1 MKEIKITDN
10 ESGQRVDRFLKK
22 YLNRANNTFIYKML
36 RKKNIKLNNKKV
48 LPETILNTGDI
59 VHMYFSEETF
69 EKFRE
74 NKIHIEEKVNF
85 GVIFEDENILIVNKP
100 AGISVQPDAAGSKS
114 LVGEIL
120 TFLNYDSK
128 KYDSTFTPA
137 VCNRLDKNT
146 TGIVIAAK
154 NYDTLK
160 QVNKAIRERKIEKYY
175 ITLAHGKIEEPI
187 KLQGYLR
194 KKQNNNKVEIIE
206 KNVDGAK
213 KIITIVR
220 PIQLFNKY
228 TLLEIRLITGRTHQI
243 RAHLASIG
251 HPLVGEK
258 KYNEKNK
265 DELSLKYQFLHAYKI
280 VLDGFEGELEY
291 LNGRVV
297 KCDMPKKLEKVLEKI
312 NI

>member
-22 YLNRANNTFIYKML
+22 FLNRANNTFIYKML
-36 RKKNIKLNNKKV
+36 RKKNIKLNDKRV
-48 LPETILNTGDI
+48 LPEAILNTGD
-59 VHMYFSEETF
+59 VVQMYFSEETF

-74 NKIHIEEKVNF
+74 NKIHKEEKVNF
-85 GVIFEDENILIVNKP
+85 GVIFEDDNILIVNKP
-100 AGISVQPDAAGSKS
+100 AGISVQPDAVGSKS

-120 TFLNYDSK
+120 TYLNYDSK

-137 VCNRLDKNT
+137 ICNRLDKNT

-154 NYDTLK
+154 NYEALK

-175 ITLAHGKIEEPI
+175 ITLAHGKIEEPV

-194 KKQNNNKVEIIE
+194 KNQKNNIVEINE
-206 KNVDGAK
+206 NNVDGTK
-213 KIITIVR
+213 KIITLVR
-220 PIQLFNKY
+220 PIQFFNLY
-228 TLLEIRLITGRTHQI
+228 TLLEIKLITGRTHQI

-258 KYNEKNK
+258 KYNEKNRN
-265 DELSLKYQFLHAYKI
+265 DLSLKYQFLHAYKM
-280 VLDGFEGELEY
+280 VLNGFEGKLRY
-291 LNGRVV
+291 LNGRIF